1 MPLGGR
7 PAAEGSG
14 QDALSVPAED
24 GAPAVLPLE
33 NAMPILLVVA
43 PRASVRV
50 ARGVRECALPL
61 SYVVGPVALVHVAA
75 LAVDEQALAVP
86 PPLDPLPLVPREAA
100 RPAEGAKAMADATL
114 DLALVRGTI
123 GPRVLA
129 LARHGACRKV
139 AYIRDAGGRPLVR
152 AGAVHGSRTG
162 EVAGISVA
170 RGEGQRDAAAFG
182 GSHDERRQQLL
193 IDVDLLVRGLW
204 HAGTA
209 AANHAVNELPTF
221 TKV

>member
-162 EVAGISVA
+162 EVAGIGVA

-204 HAGTA
+204 HRHSGTA
-209 AANHAVNELPTF
+209 AANHAVNEQQR
-221 TKV
+221 